1 MQDFDG
7 LTIDHPKRQAL
18 RDGEV
23 LDLTTMEFDCLD
35 LLVRNS
41 GQVLSRDRIMESL
54 RGIAW
59 NAYNRSVDI
68 TMSRLRQKLKD
79 DPKAP
84 RFIKTIWGTGYIFIG
99 KTANDLG

>member
-1 MQDFDG
+1 
-7 LTIDHPKRQAL
+7 
-18 RDGEV
+18 
-23 LDLTTMEFDCLD
+23 
-35 LLVRNS
+35 RNS